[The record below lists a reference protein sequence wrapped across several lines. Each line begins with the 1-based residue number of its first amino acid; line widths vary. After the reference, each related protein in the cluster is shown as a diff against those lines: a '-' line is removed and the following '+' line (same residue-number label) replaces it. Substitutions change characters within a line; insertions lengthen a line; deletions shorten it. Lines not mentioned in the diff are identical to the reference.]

1 MEICEL
7 EKDPAI
13 EEWFIYVNPKES
25 TKISYLTN
33 IQLFCNY
40 INKSPAELID
50 EADTEAENGILLKKR
65 KIKQYITN
73 YINHLNNLDI
83 SANTRKSR
91 LAAVKSFYHKNE
103 VELPAIPRNEDVV
116 CLEENIRI
124 PTKEELQK
132 ALKKSNVLGKAI
144 ILVGVSSGLSSND
157 IRNLKYSDF
166 KNGYDPET
174 KITTLKLRRGKTSVD
189 FITFLS
195 PEASKAI
202 IEYLEFRNNRMIK
215 RQGIKRERQL
225 ENQKVTSDDDYL
237 FINKRV
243 QKTYNESGND
253 EDRKLKR
260 NTFMEIYR
268 AISDECKLSSPKG
281 KYNVIRSHNL
291 RRYFFTTLTNR
302 GCNGIIVKFMMGHKL
317 SKTDSGYYR
326 SNVELLRDTYQK
338 YIPYLTIQKELDIS
352 ENPIFIKLQNDN
364 ETLKRENEI
373 KTIDNDLVVR
383 LKTEY
388 DQKIDELEKSVRRE
402 LQMQLRAMDK
412 LKVSSTGRMKEHY
425 AQEAQK
431 IRDKLKK

>member
-166 KNGYDPET
+166 KNGYDSET